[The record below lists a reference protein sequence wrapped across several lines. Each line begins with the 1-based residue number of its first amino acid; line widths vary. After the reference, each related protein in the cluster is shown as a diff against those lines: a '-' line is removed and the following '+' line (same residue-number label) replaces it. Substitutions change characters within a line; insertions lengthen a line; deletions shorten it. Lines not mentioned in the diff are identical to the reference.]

1 MNNFFITG
9 TGTEIGKTYVTCSII
24 EQLVES
30 NKSVI
35 GLKPIIS
42 GWEDYNDEMD
52 TNRILSA
59 MGRSFLP
66 DDIEIISPW
75 RFAAPLSPDM
85 AAAAEGVTIDFDSV
99 VNFCNRAEALSD
111 YLIIEGAG
119 GVMVPINEENTFL
132 DLMERLGMPVILV
145 AGSYLGTISHTLT
158 AINSLESRN
167 LNIHRIIINESEG
180 GIDLDKTKNTLAN
193 FTDIKID
200 LLEKDGEVTG
210 LLDSYDLE
218 TL

>member
-1 MNNFFITG
+1 MNKFFITG

-24 EQLVES
+24 EQLVEL

-52 TNRILSA
+52 TNKILSA

-99 VNFCNRAEALSD
+99 VNFCNRADALSD
-111 YLIIEGAG
+111 YLIVEGAG
-119 GVMVPINEENTFL
+119 GVMVPINEEKTFL
-132 DLMERLGMPVILV
+132 DLMEQLDMPVILV
-145 AGSYLGTISHTLT
+145 SGSYLGAISHSLT
-158 AINSLESRN
+158 AIKAIESRN
-167 LNIHRIIINESEG
+167 LKIHRIIINESENG
-180 GIDLDKTKNTLAN
+180 VDIEKTKNTLSN
-193 FTDIKID
+193 FTEIEID
-200 LLEKDGEVTG
+200 LLRRDGKVTG
-210 LLDSYDLE
+210 LLDVYDLE
-218 TL
+218 NL